1 MPVFGRDVTDNM
13 HFIWR
18 HVQDGRGLPRDDRP
32 DSVFFRSGW
41 CDLDREGAF
50 SYGKGS

>member
-1 MPVFGRDVTDNM
+1 MPVFGRDVTDSM